1 MGMVTFVD
9 RKTGETVDAEFPLNE
24 STVAFQKGNGWEQ
37 FPRADFDAAY
47 VQKVPELPAAVLNPD
62 GAPVEAGDPLGLVAA
77 GGKPPY
83 VAPTVKTIP
92 APAVVSHVDVSWFME
107 LDNKIAALHAKLD
120 AVLVKLDA
128 QVIAPEA
135 SKS

>member
-9 RKTGETVDAEFPLNE
+9 RTTGETVDAEFPLNE

-47 VQKVPELPAAVLNPD
+47 AQKLPELPAVSTTNIPELEGVDQVPLA
-62 GAPVEAGDPLGLVAA
+62 APAPEVYT
-77 GGKPPY
+77 PPS
-83 VAPTVKTIP
+83 VKTILP
-92 APAVVSHVDVSWFME
+92 PAVVSHIDVSWFVE
-107 LDNKIAALHAKLD
+107 LDNKIAALGAKLD
-120 AVLVKLDA
+120 AVLAKLEQTA
-128 QVIAPEA
+128 AVASEA